1 MKELEMTIL
10 ERVGV
15 VAPIEEK
22 MVETLLGWFGHE
34 ERRPANSLVSRVDQ
48 VESNQITRDKG
59 RPRKSIRE
67 IIKKDLEINELDR
80 I

>member
-1 MKELEMTIL
+1 VVKVDMKELEMTIL

-34 ERRPANSLVSRVDQ
+34 ERRPANSLVSRVD
-48 VESNQITRDKG
+48 
-59 RPRKSIRE
+59 
-67 IIKKDLEINELDR
+67 
-80 I
+80 